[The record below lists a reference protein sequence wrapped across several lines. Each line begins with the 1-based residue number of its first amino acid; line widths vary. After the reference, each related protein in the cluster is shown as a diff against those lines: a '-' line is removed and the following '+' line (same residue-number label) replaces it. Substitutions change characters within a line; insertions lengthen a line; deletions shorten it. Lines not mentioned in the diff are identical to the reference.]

1 MRAILSKHLHVSW
14 LAPVSS
20 RKKRIETRLLLIYGA
35 LPLAYVIS
43 GRLGLLLA
51 VPPGYA
57 TAVFLPAG
65 IAMAAMFMAGW
76 ATLPGIFLGS
86 FVLNVWIGYV
96 LAGHFYLTALVAA
109 LGIAFASLMQ
119 AAVGG
124 AVLRKVIGYPAQFD
138 NSREL
143 SLFLLLSPVFC
154 LLSATISNVVLWAL
168 GVVQLADL
176 MTNWTTWWAGDALG
190 VLVALPLM
198 LILAGEPRAQWQS
211 RTGYVA
217 IPMVLCFALFVAVFV
232 RVSKW
237 ENEQSLLQFKIL
249 SQLVADK
256 IKATLEEHALFLK
269 QLSNTMTSLNHVVS
283 GKDFHRLAQPLLEG
297 SPSIQAVEWAPR
309 ILSSERRLFE
319 DSRRLEIPSF
329 LIRERDAS
337 GQLRS
342 AQTRNQFYPVTYLEP
357 LHGNEEAV
365 GLDLASE
372 GVRAAAVETAVTT
385 GSAVATPPNHLAQH
399 ADILVTY
406 AVPDGSTGPGIV
418 LIVIRMGTFTAA
430 LAESELPS
438 LNLRFTDTASPI
450 PLFDSYPPTAST
462 LYETSFNF
470 GTREYVV
477 QTTPTAA
484 YIALHRGWQ
493 SWGVLA
499 AGALSTGLL
508 GGLLL
513 LGTGH
518 AYRLQRLADRLR
530 ESEARWRS
538 IFETSTLAILVV
550 DHDFRYTATN
560 PASRAMLGYTDD
572 ELRQLT
578 PLDITVEEER
588 DATLKRLADL
598 QHGKID
604 HYTVEKQYR
613 RKDGKIIWAQVSVA
627 RASLSEREMFI
638 VTMTDITETKHAQD
652 NLRAMQSELA
662 RVAQLT
668 TMGQMTASIAHE
680 IRQPL
685 ASIVASCNASVRWLS
700 MKPPNLERVRAC
712 MDLIAAGGHR
722 AGQVIDSIR
731 AMFER
736 GKQEKELLNVNQL
749 IREVLEL
756 VRGEA
761 QRKQV
766 IVRSNL
772 TDEIGPVLAN
782 RIQLQQVMLN
792 LFTNAIEAMDS
803 VPDGQRLLQ
812 VTSTLHPTEGV
823 VIAVEDT
830 GLGMDPRNVDRIF
843 DPFFTTKPHGMGMG
857 LSICRSIVE
866 AHNGRLFARSAADR
880 GSVFKIVLPAGDT
893 RPVVPRQ
900 PKPQCETS

>member
-1 MRAILSKHLHVSW
+1 MHLHVSW
-14 LAPVSS
+14 LAPAPS
-20 RKKRIETRLLLIYGA
+20 RQKRSETRLLLIYGA

-51 VPPGYA
+51 IPPGYA

-76 ATLPGIFLGS
+76 ATLPGTFLGS
-86 FVLNVWIGYV
+86 FVLNVWIGYL

-109 LGIAFASLMQ
+109 LGIAFASMMQ

-124 AVLRKVIGYPAQFD
+124 AVLRKVIGYPAKFD

-143 SLFLLLSPVFC
+143 ALFLLLSPIFC
-154 LLSATISNVVLWAL
+154 LLSATISIDVLWAL
-168 GVVQLADL
+168 GVVQPANLI
-176 MTNWTTWWAGDALG
+176 TNWTTWWAGDALG

-198 LILAGEPRAQWQS
+198 LILAGQPRAQWRS

-237 ENEQSLLQFKIL
+237 ENEQSLLQFRIL
-249 SQLVADK
+249 SQLAADK
-256 IKATLEEHALFLK
+256 IKAMLEEHALFLK
-269 QLSNTMTSLNHVVS
+269 QLSNTMTSLNHAVT
-283 GKDFHRLAQPLLEG
+283 GKDFHGLAQTLLER

-309 ILSSERRLFE
+309 ILSSERKLFE
-319 DSRRLEIPSF
+319 DTRRLEIPGF
-329 LIRERDAS
+329 LIRERDTS
-337 GQLRS
+337 GQLRA
-342 AQTRNQFYPVTYLEP
+342 AQTRSQFYPVSYLES
-357 LHGNEEAV
+357 LDGKEEAV
-365 GLDLASE
+365 GFDLASE
-372 GVRAAAVETAVTT
+372 SVRAAAVETAIVT
-385 GSAVATPPNHLAQH
+385 GNVVATAPIVQEHAQQ
-399 ADILVTY
+399 AGILVTY
-406 AVPDGSTGPGIV
+406 AVPDGLTGSGIV
-418 LIVIRMGTFTAA
+418 LVVVRMGTFTAE

-450 PLFDSYPPTAST
+450 PLFDSFPPTASA

-470 GTREYVV
+470 GMRKYLI

-508 GGLLL
+508 GALLL

-518 AYRLQRLADRLR
+518 AYRLQRLADQLR

-538 IFETSTLAILVV
+538 IFETSSLAITIF
-550 DHDFRYTATN
+550 DHDLHYIATN
-560 PASRAMLGYTDD
+560 PAFRAMLGYTDD

-578 PLDITVEEER
+578 PLDVTVEEER
-588 DATLKRLADL
+588 DTTQRRLADL
-598 QHGKID
+598 RERKID

-613 RKDGKIIWAQVSVA
+613 RKDGKIIWAQASMA
-627 RASLSEREMFI
+627 RVSLSEPEMFI
-638 VTMTDITETKHAQD
+638 GTIIDVTETRQAQE

-668 TMGQMTASIAHE
+668 TIGQMTASIAHE

-685 ASIVASCNASVRWLS
+685 ASIMASCNASLRWLA

-712 MDLIAAGGHR
+712 LDLIAGGGHR
-722 AGQVIDSIR
+722 ASQVIDGIR
-731 AMFER
+731 AMFEK

-761 QRKQV
+761 QRRRV

-772 TDEIGPVLAN
+772 SDEIRPVRAN

-792 LFTNAIEAMDS
+792 LFTNAIEAMES
-803 VPDGQRLLQ
+803 VTDGQRLLQ
-812 VTSTLHPTEGV
+812 VTSTLHPTDGV
-823 VIAVEDT
+823 VIVVEDS
-830 GLGMDPRNVDRIF
+830 GSGMDPRNVDRIF

-880 GSVFKIVLPAGDT
+880 GSVFEIVLPAGDT
-893 RPVVPRQ
+893 RPVGARQ
-900 PKPQCETS
+900 PEPQCENS

>member
-1 MRAILSKHLHVSW
+1 
-14 LAPVSS
+14 
-20 RKKRIETRLLLIYGA
+20 LLLIYGA

-76 ATLPGIFLGS
+76 ATLPGTFLGS
-86 FVLNVWIGYV
+86 FVLNVWVGYV
-96 LAGHFYLTALVAA
+96 GAGHSYLTALVAA

-143 SLFLLLSPVFC
+143 SLFLLLSPIFC
-154 LLSATISNVVLWAL
+154 LLSATISIAVLWAL
-168 GVVQLADL
+168 GLVQPANLI
-176 MTNWTTWWAGDALG
+176 TNWTTWWAGDALG

-198 LILAGEPRAQWQS
+198 LILAGQPRARWRS

-217 IPMVLCFALFVAVFV
+217 VLMVLCFALFVAVFV

-237 ENEQSLLQFKIL
+237 ENEQSLLQFRML

-256 IKATLEEHALFLK
+256 IKAILEEHALFLK
-269 QLSNTMTSLNHVVS
+269 QLSNTMTSLNHAVT
-283 GKDFHRLAQPLLEG
+283 GKDFHRLTQTQLER

-319 DSRRLEIPSF
+319 DTRRLEIPGF

-337 GQLRS
+337 GQLRA
-342 AQTRNQFYPVTYLEP
+342 AQTRSQFYPVSYLEP
-357 LHGNEEAV
+357 LDGNEEAV
-365 GLDLASE
+365 GFDLASE
-372 GVRAAAVETAVTT
+372 GVRAAAVETAVAT
-385 GSAVATPPNHLAQH
+385 GSAVATAPNHLVQEHAQQ
-399 ADILVTY
+399 AGILVIY
-406 AVPDGSTGPGIV
+406 AVPDGPTGPGIV
-418 LIVIRMGTFTAA
+418 LAVIRMGTFTAA

-450 PLFDSYPPTAST
+450 PLFDSFPPTAST

-470 GTREYVV
+470 GTRSYVV

-518 AYRLQRLADRLR
+518 TFRLQRLADQLR

-538 IFETSTLAILVV
+538 IFETSTLAIATF
-550 DHDFRYTATN
+550 DHDLHYVATN
-560 PASRAMLGYTDD
+560 PAFRAMLGYMDD
-572 ELRQLT
+572 ELRELT

-588 DATLKRLADL
+588 DTTPKRLADL
-598 QHGKID
+598 REGKID

-613 RKDGKIIWAQVSVA
+613 RKDGKIIWAQASMA
-627 RASLSEREMFI
+627 RVSLSEPEMFI
-638 VTMTDITETKHAQD
+638 ATIIDVTETKQAQE

-668 TMGQMTASIAHE
+668 TIGQMTASIAHE

-685 ASIVASCNASVRWLS
+685 ASIVASCNASLRWLA

-731 AMFER
+731 AMFEK

-761 QRKQV
+761 QRRRV
-766 IVRSNL
+766 IVRSNFS
-772 TDEIGPVLAN
+772 DEIRPVFAN

-792 LFTNAIEAMDS
+792 LFTNAIEAMES
-803 VPDGQRLLQ
+803 VPDAQRLLQ
-812 VTSTLHPTEGV
+812 VTSTLHPTDGV
-823 VIAVEDT
+823 VIAVEDS
-830 GLGMDPRNVDRIF
+830 GSGMDPRNVERIF
-843 DPFFTTKPHGMGMG
+843 DPFFTTKSHGMGMG

-880 GSVFKIVLPAGDT
+880 GSVFEIVLPAGDT
-893 RPVVPRQ
+893 RPVVARQ
-900 PKPQCETS
+900 AEPQCENS

>member
-1 MRAILSKHLHVSW
+1 MHLHVSW

-20 RKKRIETRLLLIYGA
+20 RKKRIETRSLLIYGA

-65 IAMAAMFMAGW
+65 IAMAAMFMVGW

-143 SLFLLLSPVFC
+143 SLFLLLSPIFC

-168 GVVQLADL
+168 GVVQSANLI
-176 MTNWTTWWAGDALG
+176 TNWTTWWAGDALG

-198 LILAGEPRAQWQS
+198 LILAGEPRAQWRS

-217 IPMVLCFALFVAVFV
+217 IPMVLSFALFVAVFV

-237 ENEQSLLQFKIL
+237 ENEQSLLQFRIQ

-256 IKATLEEHALFLK
+256 IKATLEENALFLK
-269 QLSNTMTSLNHVVS
+269 QLSNTMTSLNHAVT
-283 GKDFHRLAQPLLEG
+283 GKGFHALAQTLLER

-319 DSRRLEIPSF
+319 DRQRLEIPGF
-329 LIRERDAS
+329 IIRERDAS
-337 GQLRS
+337 GQLRA
-342 AQTRNQFYPVTYLEP
+342 AQTRSQFYPVSYLEP
-357 LHGNEEAV
+357 LHGNEEAI
-365 GLDLASE
+365 GFDLASE
-372 GVRAAAVETAVTT
+372 GVRAAAVETAVAR
-385 GSAVATPPNHLAQH
+385 GSVVATAPIVQEHAQQ

-406 AVPDGSTGPGIV
+406 AVPDGPTGPGIV
-418 LIVIRMGTFTAA
+418 LVVIRMGTFIAE
-430 LAESELPS
+430 LAKSELPS
-438 LNLRFTDTASPI
+438 FNLRFTDTTSPI
-450 PLFDSYPPTAST
+450 PLFDSFPPTAST

-470 GTREYVV
+470 GTRKYLV

-518 AYRLQRLADRLR
+518 AYRLQRLADQLR

-538 IFETSTLAILVV
+538 IFETSTLAILIV
-550 DHDFRYTATN
+550 DHDLHYTATN
-560 PASRAMLGYTDD
+560 PAFRAMLGYTDD
-572 ELRQLT
+572 DLRRLT

-588 DATLKRLADL
+588 DATQKRLADL
-598 QHGKID
+598 QQGKVD

-627 RASLSEREMFI
+627 RTSLSEQEMFI
-638 VTMTDITETKHAQD
+638 VTMTDITETKRAQD

-668 TMGQMTASIAHE
+668 TIGQMTASIAHE

-685 ASIVASCNASVRWLS
+685 ASIIASCNASLRWLA

-712 MDLIAAGGHR
+712 LDLIAGGGHR
-722 AGQVIDSIR
+722 AGQVIDSVR
-731 AMFER
+731 AMFEK

-761 QRKQV
+761 QRKRI

-772 TDEIGPVLAN
+772 TDEIRPVLAN

-792 LFTNAIEAMDS
+792 LFTNAIEAMEF
-803 VPDGQRLLQ
+803 VPDAQRLLQ
-812 VTSTLHPTEGV
+812 VTSTLHPTDGL
-823 VIAVEDT
+823 VIAVEDS
-830 GLGMDPRNVDRIF
+830 GSGMDPRNVDRIF

-880 GSVFKIVLPAGDT
+880 GSVFEIVLPAGDT
-893 RPVVPRQ
+893 RPVVARQ
-900 PKPQCETS
+900 PEPQCENS

>member
-1 MRAILSKHLHVSW
+1 MHLHVSW
-14 LAPVSS
+14 LALVSS

-65 IAMAAMFMAGW
+65 IAMAAMFMASW
-76 ATLPGIFLGS
+76 ATLPGTFLGS

-109 LGIAFASLMQ
+109 LGIAFASMMQ

-143 SLFLLLSPVFC
+143 SLFLLLSPIFC

-198 LILAGEPRAQWQS
+198 LILAGEPRAQWRS

-237 ENEQSLLQFKIL
+237 ENEQSLLQFRLL
-249 SQLVADK
+249 SQFVADK

-269 QLSNTMTSLNHVVS
+269 QLSNTMTSLNHAVT
-283 GKDFHRLAQPLLEG
+283 GKDFHRLAQTLLER

-309 ILSSERRLFE
+309 ILSAERRLFE
-319 DSRRLEIPSF
+319 DTQRLEIPGF

-337 GQLRS
+337 GQLRA
-342 AQTRNQFYPVTYLEP
+342 AQSRSQFYPVSYLEP

-365 GLDLASE
+365 GFDLASE
-372 GVRAAAVETAVTT
+372 GVRAAAVETAVATR
-385 GSAVATPPNHLAQH
+385 SVVATAPIVQEHAQQ
-399 ADILVTY
+399 AGVLVTY
-406 AVPDGSTGPGIV
+406 AVPDGPTGPGIV
-418 LIVIRMGTFTAA
+418 LAVIRMGTFTAA

-438 LNLRFTDTASPI
+438 LNLRFTDAASPI
-450 PLFDSYPPTAST
+450 PLFDSFPPTAGT

-470 GTREYVV
+470 GTRQYVV

-518 AYRLQRLADRLR
+518 TFRLQRLADQLR

-538 IFETSTLAILVV
+538 IFETSTLAIATF
-550 DHDFRYTATN
+550 DHDLHYVATN
-560 PASRAMLGYTDD
+560 PAFRAMLGYMDE
-572 ELRQLT
+572 ELRELT

-588 DATLKRLADL
+588 DTTQKRLADL
-598 QHGKID
+598 REGKID

-613 RKDGKIIWAQVSVA
+613 RKDAKIIWAQASVA
-627 RASLSEREMFI
+627 RISLSEPEMFI
-638 VTMTDITETKHAQD
+638 GTIIDVTEAKQARE

-668 TMGQMTASIAHE
+668 TIGQMTASIAHE

-685 ASIVASCNASVRWLS
+685 ASIVASCNASLRWLA

-722 AGQVIDSIR
+722 AGQVIDTIR
-731 AMFER
+731 AMFEK

-761 QRKQV
+761 QRKHV

-812 VTSTLHPTEGV
+812 VTSTLHPTDGV
-823 VIAVEDT
+823 VITVEDT
-830 GLGMDPRNVDRIF
+830 GLGMDPRKIDRIF
-843 DPFFTTKPHGMGMG
+843 DPFFTTKPNGMGMG

-880 GSVFKIVLPAGDT
+880 GSVFEIVLPAGDT
-893 RPVVPRQ
+893 RPVVARQ
-900 PKPQCETS
+900 PEPQCETS

>member
-1 MRAILSKHLHVSW
+1 MRLRLSW
-14 LAPVSS
+14 LAPV
-20 RKKRIETRLLLIYGA
+20 RKPIETRPGVLLIYGA
-35 LPLAYVIS
+35 LPLAYVII

-76 ATLPGIFLGS
+76 ATLPGTFLGS
-86 FVLNVWIGYV
+86 FVLNVWIGYA

-109 LGIAFASLMQ
+109 LGIAFASLIQ

-143 SLFLLLSPVFC
+143 SLFLLTSPIFC
-154 LLSATISNVVLWAL
+154 LLSATISTAGLWAL
-168 GVVQLADL
+168 GVVQSANLI
-176 MTNWTTWWAGDALG
+176 TNWTTWWAGDALG

-198 LILAGEPRAQWQS
+198 LILAGEPRAQWRS
-211 RTGYVA
+211 RTGYIA
-217 IPMVLCFALFVAVFV
+217 IPMVLCFALFVTVFV

-237 ENEQSLLQFKIL
+237 ENEQSLLQFRIL

-269 QLSNTMTSLNHVVS
+269 QLSNTMTSLNHAVT
-283 GKDFHRLAQPLLEG
+283 GKDFHRLAQPLLER

-319 DSRRLEIPSF
+319 DTRRLEIPGF
-329 LIRERDAS
+329 LIRERDTS
-337 GQLRS
+337 GQLRA
-342 AQTRNQFYPVTYLEP
+342 AQTRSQFYPVSYLEP
-357 LHGNEEAV
+357 LDGNEEAV

-385 GSAVATPPNHLAQH
+385 GSAVATPPNHLAQEH
-399 ADILVTY
+399 APQADILVTY

-470 GTREYVV
+470 GTRKYVV

-518 AYRLQRLADRLR
+518 AYRLQRLADQLR

-560 PASRAMLGYTDD
+560 PAFRAMLGYTDD

-588 DATLKRLADL
+588 DATVKRLADL

-668 TMGQMTASIAHE
+668 AMGQMTASIAHE

-685 ASIVASCNASVRWLS
+685 ASIVASCNASLRWLA

-731 AMFER
+731 AMFEK

-761 QRKQV
+761 QRRRV

-772 TDEIGPVLAN
+772 SDEIRPVLAN

-792 LFTNAIEAMDS
+792 LFTNAIEAMES
-803 VPDGQRLLQ
+803 VPDAQRLLQ
-812 VTSTLHPTEGV
+812 VTSTLHPTDGV

-843 DPFFTTKPHGMGMG
+843 DPFFTTKSHGMGMG

-880 GSVFKIVLPAGDT
+880 GSVFEIVLPAGDT
-893 RPVVPRQ
+893 RPVVARQ
-900 PKPQCETS
+900 PEPQCETS

>member
-1 MRAILSKHLHVSW
+1 
-14 LAPVSS
+14 
-20 RKKRIETRLLLIYGA
+20 LLLIYGA

-76 ATLPGIFLGS
+76 ATLPGTFLGS

-109 LGIAFASLMQ
+109 LGIAFASVMQ

-143 SLFLLLSPVFC
+143 SLFLLLSPIFC
-154 LLSATISNVVLWAL
+154 LLSATISIAVLWAL
-168 GVVQLADL
+168 GAAQRADL
-176 MTNWTTWWAGDALG
+176 ITNWTTWWAGDALG
-190 VLVALPLM
+190 VLVTLPLM
-198 LILAGEPRAQWQS
+198 LIMAGEPRAQWRS

-237 ENEQSLLQFKIL
+237 ENEQSLLQFRIL

-269 QLSNTMTSLNHVVS
+269 QLSNTMTSLHAVT
-283 GKDFHRLAQPLLEG
+283 GKDFHRLTQTLLER

-319 DSRRLEIPSF
+319 DRQRLEIPGF

-337 GQLRS
+337 GQLRA
-342 AQTRNQFYPVTYLEP
+342 AQTRTQFYPVSYLEP

-365 GLDLASE
+365 GFDLASE
-372 GVRAAAVETAVTT
+372 GVRAAAIETAVAT
-385 GSAVATPPNHLAQH
+385 GSAVATAPNHLVQEHAQQ
-399 ADILVTY
+399 AGILVTY
-406 AVPDGSTGPGIV
+406 AVPDGPTGPGIV
-418 LIVIRMGTFTAA
+418 LVVIRMGTFTAV

-438 LNLRFTDTASPI
+438 LNLRFTDTAGPI
-450 PLFDSYPPTAST
+450 SLFDSFPPTAST

-470 GTREYVV
+470 GTRKYVV

-518 AYRLQRLADRLR
+518 AYRLQQLADQLR
-530 ESEARWRS
+530 KSEARWRS
-538 IFETSTLAILVV
+538 IFQTSTLAITTF
-550 DHDFRYTATN
+550 DHDLHYIATN
-560 PASRAMLGYTDD
+560 PAFRAMLGYTDD

-588 DATLKRLADL
+588 DTTQKRLADL
-598 QHGKID
+598 REGKID

-613 RKDGKIIWAQVSVA
+613 RKDGKIIWAQASMA
-627 RASLSEREMFI
+627 RVSLSEPEMFI
-638 VTMTDITETKHAQD
+638 GTIIDVTETKQAQE

-668 TMGQMTASIAHE
+668 TIGQMTASIAHE

-685 ASIVASCNASVRWLS
+685 ASITASCNASLRWLA

-712 MDLIAAGGHR
+712 IDLIAGGGHR
-722 AGQVIDSIR
+722 AGQVIDGIR
-731 AMFER
+731 AIFEK

-761 QRKQV
+761 QRKRV

-772 TDEIGPVLAN
+772 PDEIRPVLAN

-803 VPDGQRLLQ
+803 VTDGQRLLQ
-812 VTSTLHPTEGV
+812 VTSTVQTDGV
-823 VIAVEDT
+823 VIAVEDS
-830 GLGMDPRNVDRIF
+830 GSGMDPRNVDRIF

-857 LSICRSIVE
+857 LSICRSIIE

-880 GSVFKIVLPAGDT
+880 GSVFEIVLPAGDT
-893 RPVVPRQ
+893 RPVVARQ
-900 PKPQCETS
+900 PEPQEHHMVHASADDRAERYA

>member
-1 MRAILSKHLHVSW
+1 MRLRLSW
-14 LAPVSS
+14 LAPV
-20 RKKRIETRLLLIYGA
+20 RKQIETRPGVLLIYGA
-35 LPLAYVIS
+35 LPLAYVII

-76 ATLPGIFLGS
+76 ATLPGTFLGS
-86 FVLNVWIGYV
+86 FVLNVWIGYA

-109 LGIAFASLMQ
+109 LGIAFASLIQ

-143 SLFLLLSPVFC
+143 SLFLLTSPIFC
-154 LLSATISNVVLWAL
+154 LLSATISTAVLWAL
-168 GVVQLADL
+168 GVVQSANLI
-176 MTNWTTWWAGDALG
+176 TNWTTWWAGDALG

-198 LILAGEPRAQWQS
+198 LILAGEPRAQWRS

-217 IPMVLCFALFVAVFV
+217 IPMVLCFALFVTVFV

-237 ENEQSLLQFKIL
+237 ENEQSLLQFRIL

-269 QLSNTMTSLNHVVS
+269 QLSNTMTSLNHAVT
-283 GKDFHRLAQPLLEG
+283 GKDFHRLAQPLLER

-319 DSRRLEIPSF
+319 DTRRLEIPGF
-329 LIRERDAS
+329 LIRERDTS
-337 GQLRS
+337 GQLRA
-342 AQTRNQFYPVTYLEP
+342 AQTRSQFYPVSYLEP
-357 LHGNEEAV
+357 LDGNEEAV

-385 GSAVATPPNHLAQH
+385 GSAVATPPNHLAQEH
-399 ADILVTY
+399 APQADILVTY

-470 GTREYVV
+470 GTRKYVV

-518 AYRLQRLADRLR
+518 AYRLQRLADQLR

-560 PASRAMLGYTDD
+560 PAFRAMLGYTDD

-588 DATLKRLADL
+588 DATVKRLADL

-613 RKDGKIIWAQVSVA
+613 RKDGKIRWAQVSVA

-668 TMGQMTASIAHE
+668 AMGQMTASIAHE

-685 ASIVASCNASVRWLS
+685 ASIVASCNASLRWLA

-722 AGQVIDSIR
+722 AGQVIDGIR
-731 AMFER
+731 AMFEK

-761 QRKQV
+761 QRGRV

-772 TDEIGPVLAN
+772 SDEIRPVLAN

-792 LFTNAIEAMDS
+792 LFTNAIEAMES
-803 VPDGQRLLQ
+803 VPDAQRLLQ
-812 VTSTLHPTEGV
+812 VTSTLHPTDGV

-843 DPFFTTKPHGMGMG
+843 DPFFTTKSHGMGMG

-880 GSVFKIVLPAGDT
+880 GSVFEIVLPAGDT
-893 RPVVPRQ
+893 RPVVARQ
-900 PKPQCETS
+900 PEPQCETS

>member
-1 MRAILSKHLHVSW
+1 MRLRLSW
-14 LAPVSS
+14 LASV
-20 RKKRIETRLLLIYGA
+20 RKKIETRPGLLLVYGA
-35 LPLAYVIS
+35 LPLAYVII

-76 ATLPGIFLGS
+76 ATLPGTFLGS
-86 FVLNVWIGYV
+86 FVLNVWIGYA

-109 LGIAFASLMQ
+109 LGIAFASVMQ

-143 SLFLLLSPVFC
+143 SLFLLLSPIFC
-154 LLSATISNVVLWAL
+154 LLSATISTAVLWAL
-168 GVVQLADL
+168 GVVQSANLI
-176 MTNWTTWWAGDALG
+176 TNWTTWWAGDALG

-198 LILAGEPRAQWQS
+198 LILAGEPRAQWRS
-211 RTGYVA
+211 RAGYVA
-217 IPMVLCFALFVAVFV
+217 VPMVLCFALFVAVFV

-237 ENEQSLLQFKIL
+237 ENEQSLLQFRIQ

-256 IKATLEEHALFLK
+256 IKATLEENALFLK
-269 QLSNTMTSLNHVVS
+269 QLSNTMTSLNHAVT
-283 GKDFHRLAQPLLEG
+283 GKGFHALAQTLLER

-309 ILSSERRLFE
+309 ILSSERSLFE
-319 DSRRLEIPSF
+319 DTRRLEMPGF

-337 GQLRS
+337 GQLQA
-342 AQTRNQFYPVTYLEP
+342 AQTRSQFYPISYLEP
-357 LHGNEEAV
+357 LDGNEEAV
-365 GLDLASE
+365 GFDLASE
-372 GVRAAAVETAVTT
+372 GVRAAALETAVAT
-385 GSAVATPPNHLAQH
+385 GSVVATAPIVQEHAQQ
-399 ADILVTY
+399 AGILVTN
-406 AVPDGSTGPGIV
+406 AVPDGPTGPGIV
-418 LIVIRMGTFTAA
+418 LAVIRMGTFTAA
-430 LAESELPS
+430 LAESELAS

-450 PLFDSYPPTAST
+450 PLFDSFSPPAST

-470 GTREYVV
+470 GTRQYVV

-484 YIALHRGWQ
+484 YIAVHRGWQ

-518 AYRLQRLADRLR
+518 TFRLQRLADQLR

-538 IFETSTLAILVV
+538 IFETSTLAIATF
-550 DHDFRYTATN
+550 DHDLHYVATN
-560 PASRAMLGYTDD
+560 PAFRAMLGYTDD
-572 ELRQLT
+572 ELRELT

-588 DATLKRLADL
+588 DTTQKRLADL
-598 QHGKID
+598 REGKID

-613 RKDGKIIWAQVSVA
+613 RKDAKIIWAQASVA
-627 RASLSEREMFI
+627 RISLSEPEMFI
-638 VTMTDITETKHAQD
+638 GTIIDVTEAKQAQES
-652 NLRAMQSELA
+652 LRAMQSELA

-668 TMGQMTASIAHE
+668 TIGQMTASIAHE

-685 ASIVASCNASVRWLS
+685 ASIVASCNASLRWLA

-712 MDLIAAGGHR
+712 IDLIAAGGHR

-731 AMFER
+731 AMFEK

-766 IVRSNL
+766 VVRSNL

-812 VTSTLHPTEGV
+812 VTSTLHPTDGV
-823 VIAVEDT
+823 VITVEDT
-830 GLGMDPRNVDRIF
+830 GLGMDPRKIDRIF
-843 DPFFTTKPHGMGMG
+843 DPFFTTKPNGMGMG

-880 GSVFKIVLPAGDT
+880 GSVFEIVLPAGDT
-893 RPVVPRQ
+893 RPVVARQ
-900 PKPQCETS
+900 PEPQYETS

>member
-1 MRAILSKHLHVSW
+1 MRLHVSW

-65 IAMAAMFMAGW
+65 IAVAAMFMAGW
-76 ATLPGIFLGS
+76 ATLPGTFLGS

-143 SLFLLLSPVFC
+143 SLFLLLSPIFC

-198 LILAGEPRAQWQS
+198 LILAGEPRAQWRS

-237 ENEQSLLQFKIL
+237 ENEQSLLQFRIL

-269 QLSNTMTSLNHVVS
+269 QLSNTMTSLNHAVT
-283 GKDFHRLAQPLLEG
+283 GKDFHALAQTLLER

-309 ILSSERRLFE
+309 ILPSERRLFE
-319 DSRRLEIPSF
+319 DTRRLEIPGF
-329 LIRERDAS
+329 LIRERDTS
-337 GQLRS
+337 GQLRA
-342 AQTRNQFYPVTYLEP
+342 AQTRSQFYPVSYLEP
-357 LHGNEEAV
+357 LDGNEEAV
-365 GLDLASE
+365 GFDLASE
-372 GVRAAAVETAVTT
+372 GVRAAAVETAVATR
-385 GSAVATPPNHLAQH
+385 SAVATAPNHLVHEHAQQ

-406 AVPDGSTGPGIV
+406 AVPDGPTGPGIV
-418 LIVIRMGTFTAA
+418 LVVIRMGTFTAA

-438 LNLRFTDTASPI
+438 LNLRFTDAASPI
-450 PLFDSYPPTAST
+450 PLFDSFPPTAGI

-470 GTREYVV
+470 GTRQYVV

-518 AYRLQRLADRLR
+518 TFRLQRLADQLR

-538 IFETSTLAILVV
+538 IFETSTLAIATF
-550 DHDFRYTATN
+550 DHDLHYVATN
-560 PASRAMLGYTDD
+560 LAFRAMLGYTDD

-588 DATLKRLADL
+588 DTTQKRLADL
-598 QHGKID
+598 RERKID

-613 RKDGKIIWAQVSVA
+613 RKDGKIIWAQASMARVSQ
-627 RASLSEREMFI
+627 SEPEMFI
-638 VTMTDITETKHAQD
+638 ATIIDVTETKQAQE

-668 TMGQMTASIAHE
+668 TIGQMTASIAHE

-685 ASIVASCNASVRWLS
+685 ASIIASCNASLRWLA

-712 MDLIAAGGHR
+712 IDLIAAGGHR
-722 AGQVIDSIR
+722 TSQVIDSIR
-731 AMFER
+731 AMFEK

-761 QRKQV
+761 QRKRV

-772 TDEIGPVLAN
+772 TDEIRPALAN

-792 LFTNAIEAMDS
+792 LFTNAIEAMES
-803 VPDGQRLLQ
+803 VTDGQRLLQ
-812 VTSTLHPTEGV
+812 VTSTLHPTDGV
-823 VIAVEDT
+823 VIAVEDS
-830 GLGMDPRNVDRIF
+830 GSGMDPRNVDRIF

-866 AHNGRLFARSAADR
+866 AHNGRLFARSTADR
-880 GSVFKIVLPAGDT
+880 GSVFEIVLPAGDT
-893 RPVVPRQ
+893 RPVVVRQ
-900 PKPQCETS
+900 PEPQCENS